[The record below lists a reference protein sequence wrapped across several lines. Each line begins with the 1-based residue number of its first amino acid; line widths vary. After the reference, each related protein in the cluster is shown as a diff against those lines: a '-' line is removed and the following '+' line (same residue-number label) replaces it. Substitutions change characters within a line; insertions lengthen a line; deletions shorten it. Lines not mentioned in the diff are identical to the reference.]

1 MLLPGQRS
9 EQAYERIKGRASGN
23 SVLIFVAPECDALC
37 ACATLTV
44 SITRTFGSFCH
55 QALHGCFL
63 RMSLLVWC
71 AQELLQSDMIQYTLK
86 PVSGLDDIVK
96 ANKELIENSE
106 EVLRY
111 ALL

>member
-1 MLLPGQRS
+1 
-9 EQAYERIKGRASGN
+9 
-23 SVLIFVAPECDALC
+23 
-37 ACATLTV
+37 
-44 SITRTFGSFCH
+44 
-55 QALHGCFL
+55 
-63 RMSLLVWC
+63 MSLLVWC